1 MKELEMRK
9 NLGIIHLIL
18 TFVFCLTATTAFGQA
33 ETGQVSGTVVDP
45 TNAVV
50 PGASVTATSTKT
62 GFTRTVTTNG
72 EGYYVISNIQPS
84 TYDISIKSG
93 NFQEFKITREVSV
106 AANVVVNAT
115 LSASA
120 GQATVDVVANISD
133 VAEVNTTDQS
143 VSEVVTNKQ
152 ILELP
157 TITRNPYDFVRTIG
171 NVSEGGPNDT
181 MRGVGVAINGQRS
194 ASTSILLNGGE
205 NVDTFTASVG
215 QSVPLDSVQEFRV
228 VSGTFTAD
236 VGRATGGVVNLVTKS
251 GQNNFFGTAYIFN
264 RNSKFAS
271 AGFDANAGIT
281 AADRVN
287 GVEARQNF
295 NRNQFGASFGG
306 PIIKNKLLFFLN
318 PELNRIRST
327 GSLTALVPSAASI
340 AASAPATR
348 AFFANYSL
356 IGTPT
361 GRIQTITAQPS
372 GRVFTFNE
380 VRYSVP
386 TDTGAG
392 TPIDGVQ
399 VPIRIDYN
407 ISSRVQVY
415 GIYSLD
421 KNTSPDGTNAN
432 SPYSGFNTGVTN
444 DNKNFQV
451 ASTYSLTSNLVG
463 TTRFT
468 FNKISSQQPLGEQ
481 PSGPTLYLRTAP
493 QTFNGSSIAFPGY
506 LPFSPGSALPF
517 GGPQKVFNLSQEV
530 NYSVGNQLLKFG
542 GQFYKIKDNRA
553 FGAYQNA
560 VETLGNNNA
569 GAVENLFNGVIQIFQ
584 TAINPQGKF
593 PGQTVTLPV
602 SFPQF
607 SRNNR
612 YTEFALYGQ
621 DSFKLFPN
629 FTANLG
635 LRYEY
640 YGPQKNSDPNLD
652 SNFYFGGDGTF
663 TPANVRTGSVQL
675 APNSPDERLWKADK
689 NNFGPSVGF
698 AYDVRGDGKTSIRAG
713 YALRYER
720 NFGNVTFNV
729 IQNPPNYAV
738 VTLNGSAASPIPIT
752 LNNAGPFA
760 ASGGTATLF
769 ATNLRAVDP
778 NIVNAYAHQYSAAF
792 EHRIRQVT
800 ASATFSGT
808 TGKRLY
814 SIANI
819 NRQGSGLALLGT
831 NDTTRNCSPVN
842 AAGTTQPSRLNCQ
855 YNDINFRG
863 NGGKSSYQGITF
875 ALESGNLFGSGLT
888 LASRYTYAVSKDNL
902 STTFSE
908 TGNAFNLGFLDPY
921 NPQLDYGY
929 ADSDVR
935 HRFIT
940 NFVWELPTKK
950 YFSQGLAKSLLGDF
964 TLTGIIDAN
973 SGTPFSEY
981 DCGGDTVTVCY
992 RLIPSGSL
1000 NLTGSR
1006 GADTGDP
1013 NRFTYIDLSNQTSV
1027 VLPRSSSTNI
1037 FPGENGFL
1045 PSNMT
1050 ARNAFR
1056 GPGNWN
1062 VDLALSKRF
1071 FFNERMNLQLR
1082 VDAQNVFNHANLFV
1096 NTGETDISASNI
1108 VSASKFGRRQIQF
1121 GTRFTF

>member
-1 MKELEMRK
+1 MIKNMKFTF
-9 NLGIIHLIL
+9 LIFSL
-18 TFVFCLTATTAFGQA
+18 VFCLSALAFGQA
-33 ETGQVSGTVVDP
+33 ETAQISGTVVDP

-50 PGASVTATSTKT
+50 PGATVTATSTQT

-72 EGYYVISNIQPS
+72 EGYYVISNVQPS
-84 TYDISIKSG
+84 IYEISIKSG
-93 NFQEFKITREVSV
+93 NFQEFKLTREISV

-115 LSASA
+115 LSATA
-120 GQATVDVVANISD
+120 GQATVDVVANTSD
-133 VAEVNTTDQS
+133 VAEVNTTDQT

-157 TITRNPYDFVRTIG
+157 TITRDPYQFVTTLG
-171 NVSEGGPNDT
+171 NVSEGDNGG
-181 MRGVGVAINGQRS
+181 RGVGVAINGQRS

-205 NVDTFTASVG
+205 NVDTFTAQPG
-215 QSVPLDSVQEFRV
+215 QTVPLDSVQEFRV
-228 VSGTFTAD
+228 VTGTFTAD
-236 VGRATGGVVNLVTKS
+236 FGRATGGVVNLITKS

-271 AGFDANAGIT
+271 AGFDANARIT
-281 AADRVN
+281 AADRAN
-287 GVEARQNF
+287 GVKARQNF
-295 NRNQFGASFGG
+295 NRNQFGGSVGG
-306 PIIKNKLLFFLN
+306 PIFKNKLLFFLN
-318 PELNRIRST
+318 PELTRIRST
-327 GSLTALVPSAASI
+327 GSLTALVPSATSI

-361 GRIQTITAQPS
+361 GRTQNITATS

-386 TDTGAG
+386 FDTGAG
-392 TPIDGVQ
+392 PPVDGVQ

-407 ISSRVQVY
+407 ISSKVLVY

-421 KNTSPDGTNAN
+421 KRTSPNGTNAS

-444 DNKNFQV
+444 DNVNVQV

-463 TTRFT
+463 TSRFT
-468 FNKISSQQPLGEQ
+468 FNRLTSQQPLGDQ
-481 PSGPTLYLRTAP
+481 PSGPTLYLRSAP
-493 QTFNGSSIAFPGY
+493 QTFNGSRVAFPGY
-506 LPFSPGSALPF
+506 LPFSPGSAIPF
-517 GGPQKVFNLSQEV
+517 GGPQRVFNLSQEFDY
-530 NYSVGNQLLKFG
+530 NVGNHLLKFG
-542 GQFYKIKDNRA
+542 GQYYKIKDNRA
-553 FGAYQNA
+553 FGAFQNA
-560 VETLGNNNA
+560 VETLGNNNGQA
-569 GAVENLFNGVIQIFQ
+569 IENLFNGVIQTFQ
-584 TAINPQGKF
+584 AAINPQGKF

-602 SFPQF
+602 GFPQF

-612 YTEFALYGQ
+612 YNEFALYGQ

-640 YGPQKNSDPNLD
+640 YGPQRNSDPNLD

-663 TPANVRTGSVQL
+663 SPANVRTGTVQI
-675 APNSPDERLWKADK
+675 APNSPFKDLWKADK

-729 IQNPPNYAV
+729 IQNPPNYGV
-738 VTLNGSAASPIPIT
+738 VSVTSANFGGTPIPIT

-760 ASGGTATLF
+760 GSTGSVTLLPVS
-769 ATNLRAVDP
+769 LRAVDP
-778 NIVNAYAHQYSAAF
+778 NIVNSYAHQYSAAF
-792 EHRIRQVT
+792 EHRIGQVT

-808 TGKRLY
+808 TGKKLY
-814 SIANI
+814 SIADI
-819 NRQGSGLALLGT
+819 NRQGSGLAEVGSNST
-831 NDTTRNCSPVN
+831 GC
-842 AAGTTQPSRLNCQ
+842 AGLPTSTRLNCQ
-855 YNDINFRG
+855 YGAINFRG
-863 NGGKSSYQGITF
+863 NGGHSSYQGITF
-875 ALESGNLFGSGLT
+875 ALESGNLFGYGLT

-908 TGNAFNLGFLDPY
+908 TGNAFNLGFLDAY

-929 ADSDVR
+929 ADFDVR

-950 YFSQGLAKSLLGDF
+950 YFSEGVAKSILGDF
-964 TLTGIIDAN
+964 TLTGIIDVN
-973 SGTPFSEY
+973 SGTPFTEY
-981 DCGGDTVTVCY
+981 DCTNGITTCT
-992 RLIPSGSL
+992 RLIPTGALS
-1000 NLTGSR
+1000 LTGSQ
-1006 GADTGDP
+1006 GASTGDA
-1013 NRFTYIDLSNQTSV
+1013 NRFIFIDLNNQTSV
-1027 VLPRSSSTNI
+1027 ALPSSPTNI

-1045 PSNMT
+1045 PSDMT

-1056 GPGNWN
+1056 GPGTWN

-1071 FFNERMNLQLR
+1071 FFSERMNLQLR
-1082 VDAQNVFNHANLFV
+1082 IDAQNVFNHANLFV
-1096 NTGETDISASNI
+1096 NAAETDISASNI